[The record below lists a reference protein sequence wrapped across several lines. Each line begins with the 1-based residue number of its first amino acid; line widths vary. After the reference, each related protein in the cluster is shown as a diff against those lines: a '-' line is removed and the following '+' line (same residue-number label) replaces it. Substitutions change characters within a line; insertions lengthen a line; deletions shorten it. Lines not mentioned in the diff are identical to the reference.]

1 MRRLNGLALVL
12 ATSALVAM
20 GPDDGSRAWIQIQG
34 GLVTQ
39 PSSSGIGS
47 EPGFGLGLGWQST
60 GLWGW
65 EASLL
70 EASLKGQTGHWKAR
84 ETHLDG
90 SILLDPFV
98 PSGAWRP
105 FLRAGVGGSSLH
117 SPLSLSLRSSTRLN
131 LVAGLGTQYLF
142 GGRGLG
148 TLELRSMSVR
158 SSVPRTEVQFLL
170 GLGWRWGTH
179 TGPGPMAPA
188 DRPFPGPGPE
198 PWVQPLPAPG
208 PGPWVRPVP
217 GSDQVPI
224 HRDPAPEQGQGPWV
238 RPVDPEP
245 GPKVIQPAP

>member
-20 GPDDGSRAWIQIQG
+20 GADDGSRTWIQVQG

-39 PSSSGIGS
+39 QPSSDIGS
-47 EPGFGLGLGWQST
+47 EPGFGLGWGRQSA

-70 EASLKGQTGHWKAR
+70 EASPKGQTGHWTAR

-105 FLRAGVGGSSLH
+105 FLRAGAGGSNLQ

-131 LVAGLGTQYLF
+131 LVTGLGAQYLF
-142 GGRGLG
+142 GERGLG
-148 TLELRSMSVR
+148 TLELRSMNVR

-179 TGPGPMAPA
+179 AGPGPVAPE
-188 DRPFPGPGPE
+188 DRPFPGPGPA

-208 PGPWVRPVP
+208 PEPWVVPVP
-217 GSDQVPI
+217 GSDQAPI
-224 HRDPAPEQGQGPWV
+224 RRDPDSGQGEGPRV
-238 RPVDPEP
+238 RPADPGP